1 MNVQS
6 KILAA
11 ALMVSAASA
20 PALAGPESS
29 SATANAS
36 ALIIQ
41 PITVTKD
48 RDIEFGTLVKPRTGS
63 AKVTVD
69 NTGTRTLGAGIASPT
84 SSATPTSA
92 KFTIRGEG
100 AQAMTVAV
108 PASFDLTNGASTLT
122 VTTSND
128 GSIAASG
135 TTKTLSGALGAEGS
149 YEVLV
154 GGEFDLASTTATG
167 TYTGSFTV
175 TAAYN

>member
-1 MNVQS
+1 MNVNS
-6 KILAA
+6 KLLAA
-11 ALMVSAASA
+11 ALLLTAASA
-20 PALAGPESS
+20 PAFAGPEAD

-36 ALIIQ
+36 AMIIQ

-63 AKVTVD
+63 AKVTVAND
-69 NTGTRTLGAGIASPT
+69 GSRTLGAGIASPS

-108 PASFDLTNGASTLT
+108 PASFELANGANKLT

-128 GSIAASG
+128 GSIAAAG
-135 TTKTLSGALGAEGS
+135 TTKTLSGALGSEGS

-175 TAAYN
+175 TASYN

>member
-1 MNVQS
+1 MKIYS
-6 KILAA
+6 KILATA
-11 ALMVSAASA
+11 VLVSAASA
-20 PALAGPESS
+20 PAFAGPESAS
-29 SATANAS
+29 DTANAS

-63 AKVTVD
+63 AKVTVAND
-69 NTGTRTLGAGIASPT
+69 GTRTLGTGIASPA

-108 PASFDLTNGASTLT
+108 PASFELVNGSSKLT

-128 GSIAASG
+128 GSIAAGG
-135 TTKTLSGALGAEGS
+135 TTKSLSGTLGSEGS
-149 YEVLV
+149 FEVLV

-175 TAAYN
+175 TASYN

>member
-11 ALMVSAASA
+11 ALLVSAAAA
-20 PALAGPESS
+20 PAFAGPE
-29 SATANAS
+29 TASDTASAS

-48 RDIEFGTLVKPRTGS
+48 RDMEFGTLVKPRSGS
-63 AKVTVD
+63 AKVTVAND
-69 NTGTRTLGAGIASPT
+69 GTRTLGTGIASPT
-84 SSATPTSA
+84 SSAAPTSA
-92 KFTIRGEG
+92 MFTIKGEG

-108 PASFDLTNGASTLT
+108 PATFELANGANKLT

-128 GSIAASG
+128 GSIASTG
-135 TTKTLSGALGAEGS
+135 TTKSLSGALGAEGS
-149 YEVLV
+149 YTVKV
-154 GGEFDLASTTATG
+154 GGEFDLASSTATG